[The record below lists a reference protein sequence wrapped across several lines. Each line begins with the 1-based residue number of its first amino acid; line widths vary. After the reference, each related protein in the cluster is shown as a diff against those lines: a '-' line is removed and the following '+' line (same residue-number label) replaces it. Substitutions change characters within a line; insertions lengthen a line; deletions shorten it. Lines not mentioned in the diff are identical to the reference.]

1 MSLAYLQSSLSMLL
15 VLSLFQ
21 SGLSPLR
28 AANLLG
34 ILQQEYR
41 CCLTC
46 IYARN
51 GYTSAVSQTTTEFTV
66 LQIQNTLKKR
76 ILNLKLSTGRSPM
89 SPFNVFLLS
98 FNSHVKKSR
107 FSFDKTTQ
115 TTVLYLFVT

>member
-1 MSLAYLQSSLSMLL
+1 MSLAYLQSSLSILL

-28 AANLLG
+28 AANLL
-34 ILQQEYR
+34 
-41 CCLTC
+41 LTC

-76 ILNLKLSTGRSPM
+76 ILNLKLSTGHSPM

>member
-1 MSLAYLQSSLSMLL
+1 MSLAYLQSSLSILL

-34 ILQQEYR
+34 ILQQEYC

-46 IYARN
+46 IYPRN

-76 ILNLKLSTGRSPM
+76 ILNLKLSTGHSPM